1 MTNTYNPFTTDSN
14 KWLAADPDNTKPEG
28 PGLNGIV
35 RPLHERITH
44 PLTKGIRDY
53 QPPVRGISLDHD
65 GVKPHHGASSR
76 QTDRFDEHCITR
88 ARHEVL
94 LSVVL
99 TRCKTGVRSLGWE
112 GVILRQHFGSAFCV
126 PGGPGQPP
134 VQTSIHD
141 GVTVATRIGK
151 VNSEDIAD
159 RCLQDR
165 ILCVVNHKFVRAH
178 ATYLGFGVCPEA
190 PGRAVVRITV
200 PIGRKHKPLTF
211 TLGLLPGVEQPW
223 TF

>member
-1 MTNTYNPFTTDSN
+1 MTTKTYNPFVTDSN
-14 KWLAADPDNTKPEG
+14 KWLAADPDDTKPEG

-35 RPLHERITH
+35 RPLSKRIVF

-76 QTDRFDEHCITR
+76 QTDDFHENCVTR

-94 LSVVL
+94 LSVKL

-112 GVILRQHFGSAFCV
+112 GVILRQHFGSAYCV
-126 PGGPGQPP
+126 PGGAGQPH
-134 VQTSIHD
+134 VRTSIHD
-141 GVTVATRIGK
+141 GVTVCTRIGK
-151 VNSEDIAD
+151 VTSEDIAD

-165 ILCVVNHKFVRAH
+165 ILCLVNRKFVRAH
-178 ATYLGFGVCPEA
+178 ATYLGFGVCPDA
-190 PGRAVVRITV
+190 PGHAVVRITIPV
-200 PIGRKHKPLTF
+200 GRKHHITF